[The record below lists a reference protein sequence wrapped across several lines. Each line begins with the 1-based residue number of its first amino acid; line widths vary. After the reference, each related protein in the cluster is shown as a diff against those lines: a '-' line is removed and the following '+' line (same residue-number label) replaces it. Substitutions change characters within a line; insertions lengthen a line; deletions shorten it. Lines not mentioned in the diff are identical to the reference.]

1 MSPASGAMAPFG
13 SAVTVTVSTGP
24 PTVAVPNVIGE
35 TIAQATAT
43 LQGAGLTVAGVS
55 GDPSKMAKG
64 TDPATGKTVPTGS
77 AVTILT
83 H

>member
-1 MSPASGAMAPFG
+1 M
-13 SAVTVTVSTGP
+13 
-24 PTVAVPNVIGE
+24 AVPNVIGE

-64 TDPATGKTVPTGS
+64 TDPPTGRDGPDGIRGHHPHPLS
-77 AVTILT
+77 
-83 H
+83 HE

>member
-1 MSPASGAMAPFG
+1 
-13 SAVTVTVSTGP
+13 
-24 PTVAVPNVIGE
+24 VAVPNVIGE

-55 GDPSKMAKG
+55 GDPSLPAKG
-64 TDPATGKTVPTGS
+64 TDPPTGATVPTGS